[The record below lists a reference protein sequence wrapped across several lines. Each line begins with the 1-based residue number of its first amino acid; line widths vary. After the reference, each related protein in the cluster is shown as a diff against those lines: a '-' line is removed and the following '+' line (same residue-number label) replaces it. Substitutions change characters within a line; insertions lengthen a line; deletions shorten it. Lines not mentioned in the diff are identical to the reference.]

1 MRRRGIGIPKPTAE
15 KIPKMLLILKLT
27 SMAMVTVSNSMPDLI
42 NEIKLTTH
50 FGQAKKANKK
60 QLKLE
65 LSHINI
71 AITQASKYEIL

>member
-1 MRRRGIGIPKPTAE
+1 MRRGGIPKTTEE
-15 KIPKMLLILKLT
+15 KIPKMFLILKAT
-27 SMAMVTVSNSMPDLI
+27 SMAMVTVSNSIPDLI
-42 NEIKLTTH
+42 NETTH
-50 FGQAKKANKK
+50 FGQANKVNKK